1 MRGRKEEPQRWCDDG
16 GGGGGGRVMHDEED
30 EEQLE
35 EDQVQEFRDHAFKAL
50 QLLHVSAGLLAQ
62 EVATAPAGR

>member
-1 MRGRKEEPQRWCDDG
+1 
-16 GGGGGGRVMHDEED
+16 MHDEED

-35 EDQVQEFRDHAFKAL
+35 EDQVQEFRDDAFKAL
-50 QLLHVSAGLLAQ
+50 RLLHVSAGLSAQ